1 MNYYYY
7 NIIFSFFI
15 CFNLILTKSSSSNK
29 YNNLIS
35 WIKNNGG
42 YITNKI
48 SPEEN
53 NEYNRRMISTK
64 EILKEELI
72 SFIPEKIVLSSI
84 NSHLNSLCRKA
95 YGLFHKKDLECIT
108 LFITLDKKNKNSF
121 FKPYYDYLPKFNI
134 DIFPPEYSKEKLKL
148 FDELEFELYVGISN
162 NKLKKGYND
171 QVKLILKEKGI
182 NNPFEEFKYNYYLV
196 KSRNFARPGS
206 DFFFDLNSC
215 VPFIEL
221 FNHDNNFN
229 TDWGYDEN
237 KKGFFLKAIK
247 DIKIGEEL
255 TISYGEEFNINLF
268 MTYGFTLENN
278 IYMNPIRVKIGK
290 YQYSFYPSNNKE
302 NNIKGILNVHKSLKE
317 IYGFEREKE
326 RFIYI
331 LMKQC
336 FEKKLENI
344 KLIKKDDINIKNIV
358 DEIII
363 NIEKYIKIL
372 NEFI

>member
-1 MNYYYY
+1 M
-7 NIIFSFFI
+7 
-15 CFNLILTKSSSSNK
+15 
-29 YNNLIS
+29 
-35 WIKNNGG
+35 
-42 YITNKI
+42 
-48 SPEEN
+48 
-53 NEYNRRMISTK
+53 
-64 EILKEELI
+64 
-72 SFIPEKIVLSSI
+72 
-84 NSHLNSLCRKA
+84 
-95 YGLFHKKDLECIT
+95 
-108 LFITLDKKNKNSF
+108 
-121 FKPYYDYLPKFNI
+121 
-134 DIFPPEYSKEKLKL
+134 
-148 FDELEFELYVGISN
+148 
-162 NKLKKGYND
+162 
-171 QVKLILKEKGI
+171 
-182 NNPFEEFKYNYYLV
+182 
-196 KSRNFARPGS
+196 
-206 DFFFDLNSC
+206 NSC

-358 DEIII
+358 DEIIL

-372 NEFI
+372 NELI